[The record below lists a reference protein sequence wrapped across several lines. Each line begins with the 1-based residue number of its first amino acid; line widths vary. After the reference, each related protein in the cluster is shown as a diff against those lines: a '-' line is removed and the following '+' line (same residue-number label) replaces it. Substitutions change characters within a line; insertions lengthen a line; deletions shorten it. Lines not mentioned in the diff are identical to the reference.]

1 MTQKDFKQ
9 YMPLLTSTNVAPHTL
24 IFIKADQQTH
34 RDSSFIISHV
44 IQYTTWPSYLYKC
57 RVLLQ
62 HFVGLT
68 RQPRFSEY
76 LQIHTTKLDLQSL
89 NFKLMT

>member
-44 IQYTTWPSYLYKC
+44 IQYTT
-57 RVLLQ
+57 
-62 HFVGLT
+62 
-68 RQPRFSEY
+68 
-76 LQIHTTKLDLQSL
+76 
-89 NFKLMT
+89 